1 MTQTVSQPANR
12 STNRRWDFDDLRAAL
27 YRARF
32 PVAAIMALALLLGI
46 LAAWMTEPLFRA
58 TATVQID
65 QQAAKVLGTEDS
77 DPSSAIQDADRFLQ
91 TQVDIIRGRDM
102 ALKVSKALK
111 LDSDAE
117 FEKALGLKSAAGSRS
132 SSQRQDEILRA
143 IDRHLD
149 IDLPVDSRLIR
160 IGFESRNAEIS
171 AKIAN
176 AFAEAYISANLARR
190 QDTANTSRK
199 LLATQLTEAE
209 SRLGEAERAVVVYAR
224 QNAIIR
230 PVPGVNGEAG
240 QSIVEGR
247 LASLN
252 QAYSNATARR
262 IDAEQRWRSL
272 SGAATGSLP
281 EAINNPAYQ
290 DLINQRA
297 LAKAEYEDQTSR
309 RRGDHPNVRQAAAR
323 MQELDRQLASFGG
336 GVRGSVQAEYRTAL
350 AQENSIAA
358 EIGRLKSASFN
369 ERDRSV
375 QLGILE
381 REAEKARSLYDMV
394 LQRYNEVN
402 AQSQGLLNNAS
413 LLGRATPAFRPVSA
427 PTLLYV
433 ALALILGALLSA
445 IYVGAREF
453 GARLIRV
460 PHDSNELGLPLIGTV
475 PDIAGL
481 DSVKKELAT
490 TGSRLADAALSNVAA
505 LGLLDGNDRGVI
517 LAVTSND
524 PADGKSSTAFA
535 LGAAAAAAGIKT
547 LLVDFDLRDP
557 SLATI
562 AETTP
567 RKVGAAEILAQ
578 QAPLADGINR
588 DILPGLDALLA
599 VRGIRNPAE
608 LLASGNIKKLFDR
621 LRNDYAVVIVDCS
634 PLLELADAIFVARA
648 ADKTVIIASAD
659 MSRMDRVRAG
669 VQRLRQSG
677 IVPAG
682 LILNRFDA
690 SRLGYGKR
698 YGQPDYG
705 SPQRGLRFG
714 TGGG

>member
-1 MTQTVSQPANR
+1 MAQTPSQSATLPPAA
-12 STNRRWDFDDLRAAL
+12 RWGTDDLRAAL

-32 PVAAIMALALLLGI
+32 PVAAIMAVALLLGI
-46 LAAWMTEPLFRA
+46 VAAWMSEPSYRA

-65 QQAAKVLGTEDS
+65 QQAAKVLGTEDA

-102 ALKVSKALK
+102 ALKVSKTLK
-111 LDSDAE
+111 IDGNAA
-117 FEKALGLKSAAGSRS
+117 FEKALGIDSSASPANSSR
-132 SSQRQDEILRA
+132 RQDEILRA

-160 IGFESRNAEIS
+160 IGFESRNADVS

-176 AFAEAYISANLARR
+176 AFAEAYIAASLARR
-190 QDTANTSRK
+190 QNTANASRE
-199 LLATQLTEAE
+199 LLAAQLTDAEA
-209 SRLGEAERAVVVYAR
+209 RLGEAERAVVTYAR

-230 PVPGVNGEAG
+230 PIPGINGEAG
-240 QSIVEGR
+240 QSIVDGR

-252 QAYSNATARR
+252 LAYSNATARR

-290 DLINQRA
+290 ELINQRA
-297 LAKAEYEDQTSR
+297 LAKAEFEDQTSR

-358 EIGRLKSASFN
+358 EIGMLKSASFN

-381 REAEKARSLYDMV
+381 REAEKARSLYDTT

-413 LLGRATPAFRPVSA
+413 LLGRATPAFRPVGS
-427 PTLLYV
+427 PTLLYIG
-433 ALALILGALLSA
+433 LALIFGTLLSA
-445 IYVGAREF
+445 IYMGAREL

-460 PHDSNELGLPLIGTV
+460 PHDSDELGLPLIGTV
-475 PDIAGL
+475 PEIAHMG
-481 DSVKKELAT
+481 SVKAELAA
-490 TGSRLADAALSNVAA
+490 TGSRLADAALSNVVA
-505 LGLLDGNDRGVI
+505 LGLLDVDDNGTV

-524 PADGKSSTAFA
+524 PSEGKSTTAFTLA
-535 LGAAAAAAGIKT
+535 VVMAAAGIRT

-562 AETTP
+562 AEVTP
-567 RKVGAAEILAQ
+567 RKAGAADILAQ
-578 QAPLADGINR
+578 QAGLADAVSK
-588 DILPGLDALLA
+588 DILPGLDGLLA
-599 VRGIRNPAE
+599 VSGNRNPGE
-608 LLASGNIKKLFDR
+608 LLAGGNLKALFDR
-621 LRNDYAVVIVDCS
+621 LRNDYAVIIVDCP

-659 MSRMDRVRAG
+659 VSRMDRVRAG
-669 VQRLRQSG
+669 IERLRQSG

-705 SPQRGLRFG
+705 STQRGLRFG
-714 TGGG
+714 TGRG